1 MNSTI
6 LKYESE
12 PKIYE
17 IRSECDPH
25 HDVVEGLTIS
35 EHFQKSEKH
44 KNISSTLGD
53 YFIVIETEVNNS
65 SEIQSKHFEIK
76 ALISE
81 IDRSWMYACGH
92 PLNKKVLS
100 YMGPY
105 VDFPDGNIS
114 GWKSN
119 YREAEKEV
127 NKGRAHATFSFEK
140 ISHSTFS
147 YWPLQTALVARKSF
161 LSASEPIQALL
172 DLHYFAHKV
181 GDSYS
186 SFFFLAKSLE
196 LVRALL
202 PGKTD
207 AQKEKKLSEDV
218 RSKLKTSLHNIVGLA
233 NTRFEIRH
241 IVKDKDSISL
251 HEKMNSSE
259 INTFKHDADL
269 IIRFVV
275 CTNLDIPLIIPERS

>member
-6 LKYESE
+6 LKYESD
-12 PKIYE
+12 PKVYE
-17 IRSECDPH
+17 IRSECAPH
-25 HDVVEGLTIS
+25 YEVVGGLTIS
-35 EHFQKSEKH
+35 EHFRKSEKH
-44 KNISSTLGD
+44 KHISSTLGD
-53 YFIVIETEVNNS
+53 YYIVIETEVNSS

-81 IDRSWMYACGH
+81 IDRSWMYTCGH
-92 PLNKKVLS
+92 PLNRKVLS

-105 VDFPDGNIS
+105 VDFPDGNIH

-140 ISHSTFS
+140 VSHSVFS
-147 YWPLQTALVARKSF
+147 YWPLKAALVARESY
-161 LSASEPIQALL
+161 LSSSEQIKALV

-207 AQKEKKLSEDV
+207 VQKEKKLSDDV
-218 RSKLKTSLHNIVGLA
+218 RSRLKASLHDIVGLA
-233 NTRFEIRH
+233 NTRYEIRH
-241 IVKDKDSISL
+241 IVKDKNNISL
-251 HEKMNSSE
+251 HGKMNNSE

-275 CTNLDIPLIIPERS
+275 CNNLDIPLVIPERG